1 MSITTKNHIAQRETT
16 SLLFY
21 GYFHTIKVAGLL
33 HTVQPH
39 YYINRYVSNSD
50 PLSTPI
56 LPIERVVAYSLRDML
71 RHDMLHALKVGDGAR
86 NLYYAVIGTCREVEV
101 GHGTLQ

>member
-1 MSITTKNHIAQRETT
+1 MRSIATKNHIAQRETT
-16 SLLFY
+16 LLLFY

-33 HTVQPH
+33 HTEQPH

-56 LPIERVVAYSLRDML
+56 LPIERAVAYSLGDML
-71 RHDMLHALKVGDGAR
+71 WRNVLHTLEVSNRTR
-86 NLYYAVIGTCREVEV
+86 NLYDAVVGTCREV
-101 GHGTLQ
+101 